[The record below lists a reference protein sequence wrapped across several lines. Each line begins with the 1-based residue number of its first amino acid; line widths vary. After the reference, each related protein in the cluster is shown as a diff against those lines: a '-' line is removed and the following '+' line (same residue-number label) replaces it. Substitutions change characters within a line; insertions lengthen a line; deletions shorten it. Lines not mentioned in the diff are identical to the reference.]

1 MYTRGYVNPYNT
13 HHMEV
18 SYMEKV
24 RFLIIGVGGM
34 GREHIRRLLQ
44 VPEAEIVALAD
55 PSGASIDQVKDRFPE
70 LANVSVYTDYRE
82 AISKA
87 NIDAAIIVSPH
98 SMHFEQGIACLD
110 GGLHV
115 LMEKPFVDGSEN
127 AERLI
132 AHAASVNKHLAVA
145 YQRHLMGPYI
155 YIRDL
160 IRNGEL
166 GTINYICAYQAQS
179 WLKGTTGTWR
189 QNPALSCGGQLNDSG
204 SHLLDVVLWVT
215 GLEPESVTAVIDNR
229 GSQVDIDS
237 AVTIRFREGAI
248 ATFNVVGSASIGWH
262 EDVSIHGDKGT
273 VLYRNNKIFVAKE
286 GQREIVEVTDELPAS
301 SDPNRDFVDLI
312 LGRVSEA
319 AAPSSCGLRIARVTE
334 AAWKSAANGS
344 QVIRL

>member
-1 MYTRGYVNPYNT
+1 
-13 HHMEV
+13 MEV

-132 AHAASVNKHLAVA
+132 AHATSVNKHLAVA

-166 GTINYICAYQAQS
+166 GAINYICAYQAQS

>member
-1 MYTRGYVNPYNT
+1 
-13 HHMEV
+13 
-18 SYMEKV
+18 MEKI
-24 RFLIIGVGGM
+24 RFLMIGVGGM

-44 VPEAEIVALAD
+44 VPEAEILALAD
-55 PSGASIDQVKDRFPE
+55 PSAAAIEQVKESFPE
-70 LANVSVYTDYRE
+70 LANTAVYTDYRQ
-82 AISKA
+82 AFSQA
-87 NIDAAIIVSPH
+87 NTDAAVIASPH

-115 LMEKPFVDGSEN
+115 LMEKPFVDGSEK
-127 AERLI
+127 AERI
-132 AHAASVNKHLAVA
+132 ISHAASLNKHLAIA

-166 GTINYICAYQAQS
+166 GKINFICAYQAQS
-179 WLKGTTGTWR
+179 WLNGTTGTWR
-189 QNPALSCGGQLNDSG
+189 QNPVISCGGQLNDSG

-215 GLEPESVTAVIDNR
+215 GLEPESVSAVMDNR

-237 AVTIRFREGAI
+237 AVTVRFREGAI

-262 EDVSIHGDKGT
+262 EDVSFHGEKGT
-273 VLYRNNKIFVAKE
+273 VLYRNNKIYVAKE
-286 GQREIVEVTDELPAS
+286 GQSEIAEVTDELPAS

-319 AAPSSCGLRIARVTE
+319 AAPSSCGLRITRVTE
-334 AAWKSAANGS
+334 AAWKSEANGS

>member
-1 MYTRGYVNPYNT
+1 
-13 HHMEV
+13 
-18 SYMEKV
+18 MEKV
-24 RFLIIGVGGM
+24 RFLVIGVGGM
-34 GREHIRRLLQ
+34 GREHVRRLLQ
-44 VPEAEIVALAD
+44 VPEAEIVGLAD
-55 PSGASIDQVKDRFPE
+55 PSEASIDQVKERFPE
-70 LANVSVYTDYRE
+70 LVNVATYTDYRE
-82 AISKA
+82 AIAQA
-87 NIDAAIIVSPH
+87 NADAAIIVSPH

-132 AHAASVNKHLAVA
+132 AHAANVNKHLAVA

-179 WLKGTTGTWR
+179 WLKPTTGTWR

-229 GSQVDIDS
+229 GAQVDIDS
-237 AVTIRFREGAI
+237 AVTIRFQEGAI

-286 GQREIVEVTDELPAS
+286 GQREITEVTDELPAS

-319 AAPSSCGLRIARVTE
+319 AAVQLWPKNCSCDGSGLEER
-334 AAWKSAANGS
+334 S
-344 QVIRL
+344 

>member
-1 MYTRGYVNPYNT
+1 
-13 HHMEV
+13 
-18 SYMEKV
+18 MEKI
-24 RFLIIGVGGM
+24 RFLVIGVGGM

-44 VPEAEIVALAD
+44 VPEVEILALAD
-55 PSGASIDQVKDRFPE
+55 PSAAAIEQVKERFPE

-82 AISKA
+82 AISQA
-87 NIDAAIIVSPH
+87 NIDAAVIVSPH
-98 SMHFEQGIACLD
+98 SMHLEQGMACLD

-127 AERLI
+127 AERII
-132 AHAASVNKHLAVA
+132 ARAASLNKHLAVA

-166 GTINYICAYQAQS
+166 GKISYICAYQAQN
-179 WLKGTTGTWR
+179 WLQGTTGSWR

-204 SHLLDVVLWVT
+204 SHLLDIVLWVT
-215 GLEPESVTAVIDNR
+215 GLEPESVSAVIDNR

-237 AVTIRFREGAI
+237 AVTVRFREGAI
-248 ATFNVVGSASIGWH
+248 ATFNVVGSASIEWH

-273 VLYRNNKIFVAKE
+273 VLYRNNKIYVAKE
-286 GQREIVEVTDELPAS
+286 GQREIVEVTNELPAS
-301 SDPNRDFVDLI
+301 SDPNRNFVDLI
-312 LGRVSEA
+312 LGRISEA
-319 AAPSSCGLRIARVTE
+319 AAPSSCGLRITRVTE

>member
-1 MYTRGYVNPYNT
+1 M
-13 HHMEV
+13 
-18 SYMEKV
+18 KKI
-24 RFLIIGVGGM
+24 RFLMIGVGGM

-44 VPEAEIVALAD
+44 VPDAEISALAD
-55 PSGASIDQVKDRFPE
+55 PSAAAIEQAKERFPE
-70 LANVSVYTDYRE
+70 LANIAVYTDYRE
-82 AISKA
+82 AISQA
-87 NIDAAIIVSPH
+87 NTDAAIIVSPH

-132 AHAASVNKHLAVA
+132 ALAASVNRHLAVA

-155 YIRDL
+155 YIRNL
-160 IRNGEL
+160 IRTGEL
-166 GTINYICAYQAQS
+166 GKINYICAYQAQS
-179 WLKGTTGTWR
+179 WLQGTTGSWR

-215 GLEPESVTAVIDNR
+215 GLEPESVSAVIDNR
-229 GSQVDIDS
+229 GTQVDIDS
-237 AVTIRFREGAI
+237 AVTVRFREGAI

-262 EDVSIHGDKGT
+262 EDVSIHGYKGT
-273 VLYRNNKIFVAKE
+273 VLYRNNKIYVAKE
-286 GQREIVEVTDELPAS
+286 GQSEIVEVTDELPAS
-301 SDPNRDFVDLI
+301 SDPNSDFVDLI

-319 AAPSSCGLRIARVTE
+319 AAPSICGLRITRVTE